1 MTAVLD
7 APPLA
12 PVPADADT
20 RPHPLLSRPTG
31 SAAPDSPD
39 APSDPQ
45 GAAAAPQRRLRPIT
59 KWVKFVIGVLSA
71 FVLAL
76 FADGMV
82 ASFRTVRT
90 EMTPVFG
97 SLAWTVPTGIDV
109 GIFVFSG
116 LDLLLAY
123 LDLDVWW
130 LRWVPRALTTGTILL
145 NEAAGG
151 STSSRLAHVLL
162 PSLAIVAVE
171 VGVRVVR
178 KRTGLEQGTRRESI
192 PLARW
197 VLSPLDTFRLWRR
210 MCLWGINSYRRAL
223 DMEFQRLSGE
233 TRAQEYYGRE
243 WKSAVPGEVRFLLE
257 LGKIGAADIPRPG
270 QRPWWSD
277 PETVAQDRERDQDG
291 DRSRDQDQDGGTDD
305 GTGPDPN
312 RRRSRTRT
320 GTGGGTGRRGTG
332 HGAGPADP
340 KEPQEVLSAAVEV
353 GKELIQNGQ
362 SINRGTLRAGLA
374 RRQIIRG
381 NSKIGPLLKYVKDE
395 VAA

>member
-7 APPLA
+7 APPQALA
-12 PVPADADT
+12 PVDAAA
-20 RPHPLLSRPTG
+20 RPHPLFSRPAEQ
-31 SAAPDSPD
+31 AAPEPSLAVGEAQNTD
-39 APSDPQ
+39 AQ
-45 GAAAAPQRRLRPIT
+45 QRLRPIT
-59 KWVKFVIGVLSA
+59 GWVKFVIGALSA

-82 ASFRTVRT
+82 ASFRAVRS
-90 EMTPVFG
+90 EMAPWFG
-97 SLAWTVPTGIDV
+97 PLAWTVPTGIDV

-130 LRWVPRALTTGTILL
+130 LRWVPRLLTMGTISL

-151 STSSRLAHVLL
+151 SSSARLAHVLL

-171 VGVRVVR
+171 VAVRVVR

-192 PLARW
+192 PSARW
-197 VLSPLDTFRLWRR
+197 LLSPIATFRLWRR
-210 MCLWGINSYRRAL
+210 MVLWRINSYQRAL

-233 TRAQEYYGRE
+233 TRAREFYGSG
-243 WKSAVPGEVRFLLE
+243 WKEAVPAEVLFLLE

-270 QRPWWSD
+270 QRPWWAD
-277 PETVAQDRERDQDG
+277 PEAVAQDQDG
-291 DRSRDQDQDGGTDD
+291 DQDQDRSRDREQDSAGAG

-312 RRRSRTRT
+312 RTRSRTKT
-320 GTGGGTGRRGTG
+320 GTGAGTGRRGTG
-332 HGAGPADP
+332 RTGGPVTP
-340 KEPQEVLSAAVEV
+340 REPQEVLDAAVEV
-353 GKELIQNGQ
+353 ARQLIVDGH
-362 SINRGTLRAGLA
+362 SINRGTLRTGLA
-374 RRQIIRG
+374 QRQIRRG
-381 NSKIGPLLKYVKDE
+381 SNKIGPLLAYVKDE